1 VVVESASDDPFV
13 MEAAMF
19 LAIIFAITITA
30 FLCWLLFTL
39 AVYALP
45 LFAAVMAGT
54 WAHATGAG
62 FIVAGAV
69 GVAAGAATLI
79 IAQILFA
86 TVRSPII
93 RAGIAFAFALPA
105 AFAGYHA
112 AHGIAA
118 IAVPTEAWRQVFA
131 SIGAVV
137 VGGAAWIRTAAVRA
151 AT

>member
-1 VVVESASDDPFV
+1 MESASDDPFV

-19 LAIIFAITITA
+19 LAVIFAITITA

-45 LFAAVMAGT
+45 LFAGVMAGT

-62 FIVAGAV
+62 FIGAGAV

-79 IAQILFA
+79 GAQILFA
-86 TVRSPII
+86 TIRSPIV

-112 AHGIAA
+112 VHGIAA
-118 IAVPTEAWRQVFA
+118 IAVPSEAWRQVFA

-137 VGGAAWIRTAAVRA
+137 VGATAWVRSAAVQPVA
-151 AT
+151 

>member
-1 VVVESASDDPFV
+1 MESASDDPFV

-54 WAHATGAG
+54 HATGAG

-112 AHGIAA
+112 VHGIAA